1 MPEDWYDDEEENEHK
16 ETENKEEV
24 SRTTDP
30 VDTEN
35 KKDEVR
41 EWNIRSQSILQEY
54 TVYDRGYVMSTSD
67 DSKQAMVII

>member
-41 EWNIRSQSILQEY
+41 EW
-54 TVYDRGYVMSTSD
+54 SD
-67 DSKQAMVII
+67 WQRCFFPV